1 MAATAADASV
11 MIVRPRNGRL
21 ETALVAVTIVAILGV
36 GSALVQATQVDNYM
50 PRLFGWQISS
60 FYDLN
65 PTDQAIYNALG
76 TASDELWWIYGG
88 RMEFPEPG
96 EEDEPWPSVASL
108 DEKYTLP
115 PFVKDVAWE
124 QTGRVE
130 WERIVTFSKVGGKA
144 FEGSAVY
151 YGKGG
156 TVPGQ
161 STYLLVMTH
170 VHKGASYADGAQ
182 IWIHRDPNKPPPST
196 VKQDS
201 LIANGWKEII
211 PYSGAVEVE
220 RLKGSK

>member
-1 MAATAADASV
+1 MAAAATDVIV
-11 MIVRPRNGRL
+11 MTVRPSNGRL
-21 ETALVAVTIVAILGV
+21 EAVLVGLAIVAILGV
-36 GSALVQATQVDNYM
+36 GSALVKVTQVDNFE

-88 RMEFPEPG
+88 RMEFPQEG
-96 EEDEPWPSVASL
+96 EENEPWPRVEVL
-108 DEKYTLP
+108 DTQYDLP

-124 QTGRVE
+124 QTGRVQ
-130 WERIVTFSKVGGKA
+130 WERIVTFATVGGKA

-161 STYLLVMTH
+161 GAYLLVLSH
-170 VHKGASYADGAQ
+170 VHKGASYADGANM
-182 IWIHRDPNKPPPST
+182 WIHRDPNAPPPAT
-196 VKQDS
+196 IKQDS

-211 PYSGAVEVE
+211 PYSGAVEVQ
-220 RLKGSK
+220 RLKGG

>member
-1 MAATAADASV
+1 

-21 ETALVAVTIVAILGV
+21 ETALVVAAIAAILLV
-36 GSALVQATQVDNYM
+36 GNALVKATQVDNYM

-65 PTDQAIYNALG
+65 PTDQAIYNALV

-96 EEDEPWPSVASL
+96 QEDEPWPSVDDL
-108 DEKYTLP
+108 DQIYSLP

-124 QTGRVE
+124 QTGRVQ

-151 YGKGG
+151 YGKSG
-156 TVPGQ
+156 TLPGQ
-161 STYLLVMTH
+161 GTYLLVLTH

-182 IWIHRDPNKPPPST
+182 MWIHSDANAPPPTT